1 MDSLK
6 ILEGVKH
13 GIDIHNIYFQAWFV
27 GTPVVW
33 YALLKLFRALGLW
46 SHKTRNGARTSDIMA
61 FLAVAMVSVT
71 YLGVAGLVLN
81 QGWLGTS
88 DELTTIT
95 SNKMYG
101 RSQFVIDHL
110 IYPMITFQGW
120 NVVLC
125 LFTKDLRSPEMIAHH
140 TVTAILG
147 T

>member
-1 MDSLK
+1 
-6 ILEGVKH
+6 
-13 GIDIHNIYFQAWFV
+13 
-27 GTPVVW
+27 
-33 YALLKLFRALGLW
+33 
-46 SHKTRNGARTSDIMA
+46 MA

-101 RSQFVIDHL
+101 HSQFVIDHL
-110 IYPMITFQGW
+110 IYPMVTFQGW